1 MADDDNWLG
10 LSDEEGGALPPA
22 PTTSRPQ
29 SEAPEAAA
37 QRPAPLEAAA
47 VVPRV
52 VPSGLFGN
60 NGEGGYPPGALRQK
74 AQVRYNMC
82 AGLASQDHTFDALA
96 AWHIFQGFGL
106 GPMKLLMGHDINLVP
121 RAGAKTLRR
130 VPASDHSTQR

>member
-82 AGLASQDHTFDALA
+82 AGLASQDHTFDA
-96 AWHIFQGFGL
+96 WQPGTSFRGL
-106 GPMKLLMGHDINLVP
+106 V
-121 RAGAKTLRR
+121 
-130 VPASDHSTQR
+130 SDP